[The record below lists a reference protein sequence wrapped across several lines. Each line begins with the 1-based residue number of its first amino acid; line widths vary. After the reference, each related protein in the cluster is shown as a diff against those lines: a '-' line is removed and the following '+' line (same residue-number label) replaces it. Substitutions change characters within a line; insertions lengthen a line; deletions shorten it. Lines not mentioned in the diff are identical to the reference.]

1 MTRMESRIK
10 YNAASKSPDIVSAG
24 IAEMKEKFCVNGQG
38 GTVVVQPG
46 LPLFQ
51 AEGCNWVILENMTVQ
66 VNANEAERVVLLKTT
81 DVKNIMLKNVYLRT
95 DSPYTSSL
103 EDFLDIEPETNFIK
117 TYSLLGWI
125 PDGE

>member
-1 MTRMESRIK
+1 MTRLESRIK

-51 AEGCNWVILENMTVQ
+51 AEGCNWGVLENMTVQ
-66 VNANEAERVVLLKTT
+66 VDEAVKRVVLLKTT
-81 DVKNIMLKNVYLRT
+81 GVKNIMLKNVYLKA
-95 DSPYTSSL
+95 DSPCTRSL
-103 EDFLDIEPETNFIK
+103 EDFLDIEPESNFIK
-117 TYSLLGWI
+117 TYSLLG
-125 PDGE
+125 